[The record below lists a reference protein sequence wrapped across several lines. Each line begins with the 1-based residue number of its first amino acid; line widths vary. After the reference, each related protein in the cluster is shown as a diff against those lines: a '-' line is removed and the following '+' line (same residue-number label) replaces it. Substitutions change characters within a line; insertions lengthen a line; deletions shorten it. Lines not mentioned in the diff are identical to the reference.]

1 MLIVY
6 TDVLLPE
13 HTEAITALDPE
24 ASYWPSNH
32 QLDLFFEV
40 VPIEWNI
47 IFTNSNSATHWLLL
61 YSANSHV
68 ANLH

>member
-6 TDVLLPE
+6 TDILSPE
-13 HTEAITALDPE
+13 HAQAIQALDPR

-40 VPIEWNI
+40 VPVEWNI
-47 IFTNSNSATHWLLL
+47 NFTNANSATYWLLL
-61 YSANSHV
+61 YSAKSSVVKYH
-68 ANLH
+68 